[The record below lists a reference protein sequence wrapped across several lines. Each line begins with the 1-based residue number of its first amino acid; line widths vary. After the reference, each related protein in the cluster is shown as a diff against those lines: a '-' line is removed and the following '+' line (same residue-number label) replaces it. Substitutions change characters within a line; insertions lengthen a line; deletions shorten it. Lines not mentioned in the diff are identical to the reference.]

1 MEDELKY
8 SYNVLKFDLTAGMSD
23 VEVPIH
29 AQRID
34 YVSPT
39 DGPEISIRL
48 QRKSND
54 ALPLRP
60 NGSIEAPFTRLYIS
74 AAATP
79 KTVFLMVG
87 APAGVRVTGRDV
99 AISGTIN
106 ANIVGGYVIA
116 PETAYIEAGTL
127 YSHVRSVTLAAQLG
141 TFQLKNPA
149 GSGKI
154 LELYHVRAH
163 CTVAGVWIIGPKNAD
178 IAIGTT
184 NNGDDHNVAF
194 PGVSVASVQHLAA
207 ASTTIPNFENFH
219 VPANTDRDLP
229 VRWWIPAGTGIGIV
243 TPNMTASPSVT
254 LFWRERTP

>member
-39 DGPEISIRL
+39 DGPELSIRL

-79 KTVFLMVG
+79 RTVFLMVG

-99 AISGTIN
+99 AISGSIN
-106 ANIVGGYVIA
+106 SIV
-116 PETAYIEAGTL
+116 TKEALDYQNEQGTL
-127 YSHVRSVTLAAQLG
+127 YGKSLIVGAAAAAQCG
-141 TFQLKNPA
+141 AQLKNQA
-149 GSGKI
+149 GSGKTI
-154 LELYHVRAH
+154 ELYQITVSSD
-163 CTVAGVWIIGPKNAD
+163 VAGSSGGIGRLDAD
-178 IAIGTT
+178 LASASTAGECLTIG
-184 NNGDDHNVAF
+184 NPVG
-194 PGVSVASVQHLAA
+194 
-207 ASTTIPNFENFH
+207 TTIPRFANSGV
-219 VPANTDRDLP
+219 VPTSTIIPWFLGAGAPITLR
-229 VRWWIPAGTGIGIV
+229 IPALL
-243 TPNMTASPSVT
+243 SPGEGLVVFQSNAAAHNLRVG
-254 LFWRERTP
+254 FVYREF